1 MTCIK
6 TGAVVF
12 VEPENCFYR
21 CDVFEVSDIHYLR
34 ITNYSRD
41 RGVSEVAPWA
51 SIKDYANWFDRDA
64 QFSTMIIDTL
74 DFEEYP
80 HG

>member
-12 VEPENCFYR
+12 VQPENAFFR

-34 ITNYSRD
+34 ITNSSRQYS
-41 RGVSEVAPWA
+41 VSSGAPYA
-51 SIKDYANWFDRDA
+51 TIKDYANWFDRDA
-64 QFSTMIIDTL
+64 QYSTMIIDTL
-74 DFEEYP
+74 DMEIFP
-80 HG
+80 